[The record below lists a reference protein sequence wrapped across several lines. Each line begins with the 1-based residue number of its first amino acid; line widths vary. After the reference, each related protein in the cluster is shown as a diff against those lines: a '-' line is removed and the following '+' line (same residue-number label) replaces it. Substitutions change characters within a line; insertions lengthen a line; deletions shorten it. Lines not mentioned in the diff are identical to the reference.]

1 MSKVEPN
8 LLLKITMASESVAS
22 NLGIEV
28 EIKVAGRS
36 GLADI
41 TGSLVRLLGLT
52 TVIGKLAKLWELI
65 IVTGN

>member
-1 MSKVEPN
+1 
-8 LLLKITMASESVAS
+8 MASESVAS

-36 GLADI
+36 GHADI
-41 TGSLVRLLGLT
+41 SGNLARQLGLT
-52 TVIGKLAKLWELI
+52 TVIRKLAKLWELI